1 MILSNILKLRYRTP
15 FHSRAYQPLAQRR
28 CFCVETSSFE
38 VLAEKELAEINDFV
52 ENKAEIFGVDN
63 IDFQEGVLSIEIAGS
78 TIVINKHSASQQIWY
93 SSPVPPPAYFDPVNE
108 GHKWWSNKI
117 CMNLRSRL
125 ISDMK
130 RISRVDVSD

>member
-1 MILSNILKLRYRTP
+1 MT
-15 FHSRAYQPLAQRR
+15 QRR
-28 CFCVETSSFE
+28 CYCIEPTSFE
-38 VLAEKELAEINDFV
+38 GLAEKELAEINDLV
-52 ENKAEIFGVDN
+52 EHKAELFGVDN

-93 SSPVPPPAYFDPVNE
+93 SSPVPPPAYFDPVND

-130 RISRVDVSD
+130 SISRVNVSD